1 MATLQKLFDMRNLSE
16 LRNQVA
22 AAGWNAAKDIFT
34 EDAATANHAER
45 LVWAVKAL
53 RDHGDGQTISD
64 IFKATIVLLQDVAEP
79 TDAEIQ
85 TAVGQVIDKFA
96 TITGV

>member
-1 MATLQKLFDMRNLSE
+1 MATLQELFDMRNDSI
-16 LRNQVA
+16 LRNKVA
-22 AAGWNAAKDIFT
+22 AAGWNATKDIFV
-34 EDAATANHAER
+34 ENAATTNHAER

-64 IFKATIVLLQDVAEP
+64 IFKAAVVLLQDNVAP
-79 TDAEIQ
+79 TDEQIQ

-96 TITGV
+96 TISV